1 MSETNN
7 KKGRFRRLGI
17 LILIAV
23 VAIGIFVS
31 RAHSRNE
38 VIHLRYDEAIEYI
51 KDGRISRVEVPEG
64 GNTATVTMK
73 DGSKGKV
80 IIGETFSNFL
90 QKEIDDENGVEVEIV
105 AEETSLLDTFS
116 LIISLLLSLFPFFL
130 LIYFAKRMNK
140 SFSNVEGS
148 FGKTLEEMMGG
159 NYQVK
164 PAQSDVRF
172 TDVAGIDE
180 EMEQLKEIVDF
191 LKHPEKYTLMGA
203 RIPKGVLMNG
213 EPGTGK
219 TLMAKAIAGEA
230 GVPFFQENGSN
241 FEEKFVGVGADRV
254 RQLFKMA
261 RESAPCIIFI
271 DEFDSI
277 AQSRYSGHSYSEQTL
292 NELLSEMDGFE
303 SGDNV
308 VVIAATNHI
317 EVLDSA
323 ITRRGRFDRHIYVPM
338 PDVTAREKILEV
350 HARNKKF
357 TEDVVFADIARKT
370 VGFSG
375 ADLESVLNEAT
386 IHAVREG
393 KEYVSLSDI
402 DEAIAI
408 VLVGLEKKSKVVNP
422 KDKELTAVH
431 EAGHAIVSAVVRP
444 ETRNF
449 GISIVPRG
457 GAGGYNFFDVSDTTY
472 RRKQDM
478 LKELQVCYGGRI
490 AEEIILQDI
499 SSGARGDLESASRMA
514 LQMVT
519 SFAMDG
525 SLMVKVGGE
534 VEYNKA
540 LDSNA
545 SIQAEEICQA
555 AYKAAKI
562 VVDSYR
568 GQILKLSALLS
579 EKEYLTQEE
588 VAQFMKENL

>member
-1 MSETNN
+1 MSETN
-7 KKGRFRRLGI
+7 KKGRFRKLGI
-17 LILIAV
+17 LVLIAAI
-23 VAIGIFVS
+23 AIGIFVN
-31 RAHSRNE
+31 RTHSRNE

-51 KDGRISRVEVPEG
+51 KDGKISRVEVPEG

-80 IIGETFSNFL
+80 IISETFENFL

-105 AEETSLLDTFS
+105 AEETSLLETLS
-116 LIISLLLSLFPFFL
+116 LILSLLLSLFPFFL

-148 FGKTLEEMMGG
+148 VGKTLEEMMGG
-159 NYQVK
+159 NYKVK
-164 PAQSDVRF
+164 AVNSNVRF

-254 RQLFKMA
+254 RQLFKTA
-261 RESAPCIIFI
+261 REKAPCIIFI

-303 SGDNV
+303 SGDKV

-338 PDVTAREKILEV
+338 PDVTAREQILEV

-386 IHAVREG
+386 IHAVRQG
-393 KEYVSLSDI
+393 KDYVSLSDI

-422 KDKELTAVH
+422 RDKELTAVH

-444 ETRNF
+444 ETKNF

-499 SSGARGDLESASRMA
+499 SSGARGDLESASKMA

-519 SFAMDG
+519 SFAMDDT
-525 SLMVKVGGE
+525 LMVKVGGE

-540 LDSNA
+540 LSANA
-545 SIQAEEICQA
+545 SIQAEEICKT
-555 AYKAAKI
+555 AYKEAKI
-562 VVDSYR
+562 VVDSHR

>member
-254 RQLFKMA
+254 RQLFKTA

>member
-1 MSETNN
+1 MSEA
-7 KKGRFRRLGI
+7 KKRGRIRRIGI
-17 LILIAV
+17 LILI
-23 VAIGIFVS
+23 VAIIS
-31 RAHSRNE
+31 IIAIKTHSQNE

-51 KDGRISRVEVPEG
+51 KDGKISRVEVPEG
-64 GNTATVTMK
+64 GNTATITMT

-80 IIGETFSNFL
+80 LISETFAEFL
-90 QKEIDDENGVEVEIV
+90 QKEIDNDSKIEVEIV
-105 AEETSLLDTFS
+105 AEETSLFDTIS
-116 LIISLLLSLFPFFL
+116 LIISLIFSLFPFLL

-148 FGKTLEEMMGG
+148 FGKTIEEMMGG
-159 NYQVK
+159 NYKVK
-164 PAQSDVRF
+164 PVESNVRF

-191 LKHPEKYTLMGA
+191 LRNPEKYRLMGA

-241 FEEKFVGVGADRV
+241 FDEKFVGVGADRV
-254 RQLFKMA
+254 RQLFKTA
-261 RESAPCIIFI
+261 RENAPCIIFI

-292 NELLSEMDGFE
+292 NELLAEMDGFE

-338 PDVTAREKILEV
+338 PDVTARKEILEV

-357 TEDVVFADIARKT
+357 TEDVIMADIARKT

-386 IHAVREG
+386 IHAVRQG
-393 KEYVSLSDI
+393 KKYVSLSDI

-422 KDKELTAVH
+422 RDKELTAVH

-444 ETRNF
+444 ETKNF

-472 RRKQDM
+472 RRKKDM
-478 LKELQVCYGGRI
+478 LKEIQVCYGGRI

-499 SSGARGDLESASRMA
+499 SSGAIGDLESASKMA

-519 SFAMDG
+519 RFAMDG
-525 SLMVKVGGE
+525 TLMVKVGGE
-534 VEYNKA
+534 VEYNKVLSA
-540 LDSNA
+540 NA
-545 SIQAEEICQA
+545 SIQAEEICKT
-555 AYKAAKI
+555 AYKEAKAI
-562 VVDSYR
+562 VDAHKA
-568 GQILKLSALLS
+568 QILKLAALLS